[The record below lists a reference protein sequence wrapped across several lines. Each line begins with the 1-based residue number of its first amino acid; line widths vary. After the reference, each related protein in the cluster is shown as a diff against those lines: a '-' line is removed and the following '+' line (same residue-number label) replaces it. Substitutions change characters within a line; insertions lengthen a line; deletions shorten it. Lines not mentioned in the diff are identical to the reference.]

1 MIIIEEIW
9 EEYLNFIKEYL
20 VNLFQNIHLILKIY
34 LYIYSILECE
44 GYNPPSLFAEI
55 HETNNHLFGISDKH
69 QTNCIL

>member
-1 MIIIEEIW
+1 MGRIIKLYKGILGEFIP
-9 EEYLNFIKEYL
+9 EYPPDFK
-20 VNLFQNIHLILKIY
+20 NLFI
-34 LYIYSILECE
+34 YIYSILECK